1 MKINFNI
8 KEIPE
13 ITEKILEYIFKTKQ
27 SGATVVAFSGD
38 LGAGKTTLTK
48 EIAKNFMIKE
58 RITSPTFVLMKN
70 YDISVDSKYYLR
82 FKKLIHIDA
91 YRLEKEE
98 ELINLGW
105 NEIIKD
111 KNNIII
117 LEWPEKVKKCLNN
130 DTFLIKLKHIDEE
143 TRLLEF

>member
-8 KEIPE
+8 KEISE
-13 ITEKILEYIFKTKQ
+13 ITEKILEKILNTKQ
-27 SGATVVAFSGD
+27 KNATVVAFSGD

-48 EIAKNFMIKE
+48 EIAKSFGIKE
-58 RITSPTFVLMKN
+58 NVTSPTFVVMKT
-70 YDISVDSKYYLR
+70 YDINNCSN

-111 KNNIII
+111 KDNIII
-117 LEWPEKVKKCLNN
+117 LEWPERVEKCLSK

-143 TRLLEF
+143 NREINFYFE